1 MRTLLL
7 IPVLALGACQ
17 VTKSDNETTV
27 EYNQDVAENAGAA
40 EEFPLAGPREVGRL
54 VGGFG
59 LSHAVRVK
67 PDRDEALERGPYPA
81 GLNYSGSPGWIG

>member
-27 EYNQDVAENAGAA
+27 EYNQDVAENAANDVANGAKEAGAA
-40 EEFPLAGPREVGRL
+40 IANSAENAAD
-54 VGGFG
+54 
-59 LSHAVRVK
+59 AVKNVDVDVK
-67 PDRDEALERGPYPA
+67 VDSNKAD
-81 GLNYSGSPGWIG
+81 NTKTTNSN